1 MAKLTKARVEQVA
14 RAFLKNQQ
22 VPKDVHKP
30 LHSARAAE
38 KLATHW
44 LRSTG
49 FDVRKEQALQK
60 QLRAERD
67 RSAATAAAHAAKR
80 WAGHTKRMQASAAAW
95 ASNMMTTAV
104 GAPPSR
110 SFFIGQPISILA
122 SDPKMLRDTHI
133 ESGNSFAKIRID
145 RKSSNVDTLSFL
157 FGFLNA
163 AAAPLLFDF
172 DTLLN
177 ASGHLSLSVGAGFLN
192 SGEVT
197 VDAKLDVLA
206 SSQISDSRNV
216 TTLAA
221 VSDGPPF
228 FGGASND
235 RTFSLTRFLT
245 APGIVLDAN
254 EIAILVVSLAVKSEL
269 DDSRLVADF
278 NAGNF
283 RVLCPVILGAVRAL
297 PMKASGFVAASA
309 SVV

>member
-1 MAKLTKARVEQVA
+1 MAKLTKAKVEQVA
-14 RAFLKNQQ
+14 RAFLKNQE
-22 VPKDVHKP
+22 VPKDVRKP

-49 FDVRKEQALQK
+49 FDVKKEQALQK

-67 RSAATAAAHAAKR
+67 RSAVKAAAHAAKR

-122 SDPKMLRDTHI
+122 SDPKILRDTHI

-157 FGFLNA
+157 FGFVNT

-177 ASGHLSLSVGAGFLN
+177 TSGHLSLSVGAGFAN
-192 SGEVT
+192 GGEVT

-206 SSQISDSRNV
+206 SSQITDLRNV

-221 VSDGPPF
+221 IGDGPPF

-235 RTFSLTRFLT
+235 RTFALTRFLT
-245 APGIVLDAN
+245 APGIVLEAN
-254 EIAILVVSLAVKSEL
+254 EIAILVVSLAVKSDL
-269 DDSRLVADF
+269 DDTRVVADF
-278 NAGNF
+278 SAGNF

-297 PMKASGFVAASA
+297 PMKASGFIAASA